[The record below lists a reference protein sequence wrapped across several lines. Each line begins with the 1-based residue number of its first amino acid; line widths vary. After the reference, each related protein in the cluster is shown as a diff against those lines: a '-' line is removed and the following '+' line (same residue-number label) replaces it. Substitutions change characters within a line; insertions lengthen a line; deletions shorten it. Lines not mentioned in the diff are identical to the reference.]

1 MRWALHIAAA
11 VTFLAAVAM
20 AADQPQNVPLVPCP
34 AGNPGGPVCQP
45 SKKDLKEAA
54 SAFKQALKLQKDKH
68 PDEAYDEFQHAA
80 RLSPRNLNYITALD
94 MAREELVYDHLQQGN
109 NALLQKNE
117 VKALAEFRA
126 ALQIDPTNKFAQQR
140 IQDTIAEWAPTT
152 SDQAYVVA
160 ESREIHVAP
169 QPVHRSFHFRGDS
182 RMLLTQVAAAYGIK
196 VDLDDSVV
204 SRHVWFDIDN
214 VGFATAIQAACDVT
228 KAFWTPMEQKEILVA
243 ADNPANH
250 REFDRMAMRTF
261 YLPGLSTPA
270 EMGEINNLLRTI
282 LGIRF
287 LTPELGSSELIVRA
301 PQRSLDAATQLLE
314 NLDNSRPEILL
325 DMKLF
330 EINHTLT
337 RSFGLSI
344 PNQFQLYNIPAGA
357 LAALGGQNIQQLINQ
372 LISGGG
378 INQSDSTALSA
389 LLAQL
394 QSQQSSIF
402 SQPLATFGWGKT
414 LMGLALGTGMAQLSL
429 NESSVK
435 DLEHATLRA
444 SDGNET
450 SFQLGSRIPVL
461 NASFA
466 PIYNTPAIAQ
476 VLQNSTYQAPFPS
489 FNYEDIGLE
498 VKAKPTIT
506 SNHDVVLK
514 LQVQFRSLLGQSLN
528 GVPIIS
534 NREYEGSIALLNG
547 EPAVVAGSLTQSD
560 QRSLGGIPGLGSV
573 PLLDKAMV
581 DNNKQEEDDELLLVI
596 TPEIV
601 SGIDHSHNQVIW
613 LDND

>member
-11 VTFLAAVAM
+11 VVLLAVA
-20 AADQPQNVPLVPCP
+20 ATATDQPQNVPLVPCP
-34 AGNPGGPVCQP
+34 AGTPGGPICQP
-45 SKKDLKEAA
+45 SKKDLKEAR

-68 PDEAYDEFQHAA
+68 PDEAYGEFQKAA
-80 RLSPRNLNYITALD
+80 RLSPRNLNYITALS
-94 MAREELVYDHLQQGN
+94 MARERLVYDYLERGN

-117 VKALAEFRA
+117 VTALAEFRN

-140 IQDTIAEWAPTT
+140 IQDALAEWAPRVP
-152 SDQAYVVA
+152 DRPYVVA
-160 ESREIHVAP
+160 DSGEIHAAP
-169 QPVHRSFHFRGDS
+169 QPVTRSFHFRGDS
-182 RMLLTQVAAAYGIK
+182 RALLTQVAAAYGIS
-196 VDLDDSVV
+196 VDFDDSVV

-214 VGFATAIQAACDVT
+214 VAFPTAMQAACEVT
-228 KAFWTPMEQKEILVA
+228 KTFWSPLEPKQILVA
-243 ADNPANH
+243 ADTSVNH
-250 REFDRMAMRTF
+250 TNFDRMAMRTF
-261 YLPGLSTPA
+261 YLPGMDTQAQMS
-270 EMGEINNLLRTI
+270 EISNLLRTI
-282 LGIRF
+282 FEIRF
-287 LTPELGSSELIVRA
+287 LTPQLESSELIVRA
-301 PQRSLDAATQLLE
+301 PQRVLEAATQLLDQ
-314 NLDNSRPEILL
+314 LDNSRPQVLL

-330 EINHTLT
+330 EVNHTLM
-337 RSFGLSI
+337 RSFGLNI
-344 PNQFQLYNIPAGA
+344 PNQFNLFNIPAGA

-372 LISGGG
+372 LIAGGG
-378 INQSDSTALSA
+378 INQSNSTALSA

-414 LMGLALGTGMAQLSL
+414 LMGLALGTGTVQLSL

-444 SDGNET
+444 SDGNEAT
-450 SFQLGSRIPVL
+450 FQLGSRIPVL

-489 FNYEDIGLE
+489 FNYEDIGLK

-506 SNHDVVLK
+506 SNQDVTLK

-534 NREYEGSIALLNG
+534 NREYEGSISLRNG
-547 EPAVVAGSLTQSD
+547 EPAVVAGALTQSD
-560 QRSLGGIPGLGSV
+560 QRTLGGIPGLGSI
-573 PLLDKAMV
+573 PLLNKALV
-581 DNNKQEEDDELLLVI
+581 NNNKQEEDDELLLVI

-601 SGIDHSHNQVIW
+601 SGVDHHRDEAIW
-613 LDND
+613 MNPD